1 MSTWVRH
8 FEDPASAFDPSQL
21 DQSFDVGME
30 DMGSSF
36 CPQVEPSISRW
47 RDLLPLPFVNQK
59 GVSHCGAFQSVG
71 AKRRSVRRSSN
82 AEIVN
87 GIVTTLNEMAGFAHP
102 SNEKPSKA
110 QKLAHQ
116 QLFCQVARMPRCAHR
131 VQMREAVH
139 ELLHTGLSPYATED
153 EARSTVRSYSK
164 GLVSLPESGASVFQ
178 ASELLDEAGRD
189 FLLDPQTHLFV
200 EHFDAKSKVKPYM
213 DEVLRFDDHAY
224 HDFIGDLWE
233 RGMLTFG
240 HSCRASITPF
250 FVVKKSG
257 KLRLVLDCR
266 QANEHFKPPPDIAMA
281 AGYSFGQLVVE
292 HDQEVF
298 VAQPDI
304 KDYFYSIG
312 LPDYLHPFFSL
323 PPIRSDLL
331 SGRIPELCGRDPSLV
346 IFPQMKVVPMGWSW
360 AMFFAQRIHQHQ
372 VMIGAGIPHHRVLAD
387 GRPAPV
393 LKDESGVI
401 VPFADNLNVIGTN
414 KDEVQRV
421 KDQAVAQLRKVGF
434 RVHEE
439 EDASLEAKALGF
451 IINGSKRKIF
461 PVPEKRDKVIQCLI
475 WLSRRPRV
483 SGRVVERI
491 IGHCVH
497 FFTLHRE
504 MLSIF
509 RSVYDFKTAHYNK
522 QVRLWRSAADE
533 CRWAANLLWICES
546 DMGKQWSGE
555 VTVSDACL
563 SGTATCSME
572 IHAKDAAE
580 IGSTRELWRYKS
592 RSSCVKAREIVR
604 QLDPFKD
611 IETVSAELPRLDPFQ
626 LNLDFQNVPQELAQ
640 SDHWEVQFSSRMFHK
655 EPITVIEGRATVQSI
670 RHKTR
675 SCKHFNKRHL
685 HFGDNLG
692 MVLAFDR
699 GRAKSFSLLL
709 CCRRACA
716 FSLADG
722 CQFHHRWL
730 PSEWNKDDG
739 PSRKWE
745 REAVQAPPSKRGCQ
759 RTISEIIYPTDSARQ
774 FEAVG
779 KVKRWASHP
788 CSKGSGGQGDQAQGA
803 SVLQSNADDS
813 EGKEQRGKTKE
824 SSPGDQRKSK
834 CPTLCRS
841 DSFRDAGSFTTHG
854 SRLSSEGFGVSK
866 LLQFTGVE
874 NQHKLSSRPCVDC
887 FSQPKLRRG
896 AGHFRGAK
904 GICSSTRS
912 FSSCRS
918 SRSKPQPEVFEG
930 LEEPRSRSKS
940 NTTGLALHQSPCFDH
955 DATGR
960 GQMCSLH
967 SHHVHNLHSSMRSS
981 EAVEE
986 GCSQVNGL
994 GGQLGSQREHV
1005 RGGSTV
1011 KSGASRRGY
1020 AARQQDAGLPRPSPG
1035 RSGAGSSFYN
1045 LVRNAIPSAPQNMA
1059 CNAGPSGLAHGDS
1072 RSVPAP
1078 SLRGILGSTQ
1088 KGAFSSGNQTAR
1100 KVEFG
1105 CKPEAIRE
1113 SCQGCPT
1120 LRETAGQHQ
1129 KESRFISSVIERDG
1143 YRIYVPTHPNMLRP
1157 VLELFAGSAA
1167 FSKAMCKLGFTVHAY
1182 DIQWGRGGDI
1192 LDPIVF

>member
-298 VAQPDI
+298 VAQSDI

-393 LKDESGVI
+393 LKDESVVI
-401 VPFADNLNVIGTN
+401 VPYADNLNVIGTN

-497 FFTLHRE
+497 FFMLRRE

-640 SDHWEVQFSSRMFHK
+640 SDHWKVQFSSRMFHK

-699 GRAKSFSLLL
+699 GRAKSFSLLV

-716 FSLADG
+716 FSLAAG

-730 PSEWNKDDG
+730 PSEWNKADG

-745 REAVQAPPSKRGCQ
+745 GEAVQAPPSKRGCQ

-774 FEAVG
+774 LEAVG

-803 SVLQSNADDS
+803 SVLQSNAHDR

-854 SRLSSEGFGVSK
+854 IDYHRRVLVFQNFCSLLGLRTSTSSQVDHALTVFFNQSFEEGLDISEAQKAFAAVQEAFPVVGRQGLSRSRRSLKGWKNLDPGQSRTPLAWPFISLLALTMMQLGEVRCALCILTMFTTYIRPCEALKLLKRDVVRSTDLGVSWALNVNTSEEAQQSK
-866 LLQFTGVE
+866 VGLQDEAMLLDNKMLDYLGPALGVLAQGLPFTTLFEMQYPQLHRTWHATLAHLGLPME
-874 NQHKLSSRPCVDC
+874 TADLYQ
-887 FSQPKLRRG
+887 LR
-896 AGHFRGAK
+896 H
-904 GICSSTRS
+904 
-912 FSSCRS
+912 
-918 SRSKPQPEVFEG
+918 
-930 LEEPRSRSKS
+930 
-940 NTTGLALHQSPCFDH
+940 
-955 DATGR
+955 
-960 GQMCSLH
+960 
-967 SHHVHNLHSSMRSS
+967 
-981 EAVEE
+981 
-986 GCSQVNGL
+986 
-994 GGQLGSQREHV
+994 
-1005 RGGSTV
+1005 
-1011 KSGASRRGY
+1011 SGASWDR
-1020 AARQQDAGLPRPSPG
+1020 LKKV
-1035 RSGAGSSFYN
+1035 RS
-1045 LVRNAIPSAPQNMA
+1045 LLEIK
-1059 CNAGPSGLAHGDS
+1059 
-1072 RSVPAP
+1072 
-1078 SLRGILGSTQ
+1078 LRGRWSSDASLKRYESHAKVAQLYEKLPDSIKKRADSSPQLL
-1088 KGAFSSGNQTAR
+1088 KEMVIAFTSRHA
-1100 KVEFG
+1100 
-1105 CKPEAIRE
+1105 
-1113 SCQGCPT
+1113 PT
-1120 LRETAGQHQ
+1120 
-1129 KESRFISSVIERDG
+1129 
-1143 YRIYVPTHPNMLRP
+1143 
-1157 VLELFAGSAA
+1157 
-1167 FSKAMCKLGFTVHAY
+1167 C
-1182 DIQWGRGGDI
+1182 
-1192 LDPIVF
+1192 